1 MSSQITVEK
10 AAPLELG
17 IYKVKFL
24 ICKISFFS
32 LLQALLGKNLSS
44 ATDHLTILGQS
55 MYTSELHVDSKLWTE
70 WKWIFGKYFRLVCQL
85 MLAEQTQILFYNSLV
100 YDEGYVSHF
109 HISNTYKEEPN
120 VGPNHIKL
128 ILSHNW
134 LVHNFWLKMHKLSKK
149 IFENAYM

>member
-1 MSSQITVEK
+1 MEK

-100 YDEGYVSHF
+100 YDKMKDIC
-109 HISNTYKEEPN
+109 HIFTFQIPT
-120 VGPNHIKL
+120 
-128 ILSHNW
+128 
-134 LVHNFWLKMHKLSKK
+134 KK
-149 IFENAYM
+149 NQMLGQII